1 MRRLGAALALAC
13 LPVFAQDP
21 RQVTIGA
28 EIYSRNCS
36 ACHGARML
44 DPQGAFD
51 LRKFPRAER
60 ERFVNAVTKGKNAMP
75 PWGDVLKPEEIDALW
90 VYVLSGAGIAE

>member
-13 LPVFAQDP
+13 PLLFAQDP
-21 RQVTIGA
+21 GQVTIGA

-44 DPQGAFD
+44 EPQGAFD